1 LNAIVT
7 TAELTSIC
15 EKLYG
20 PRWQSALARELV
32 RDPRT
37 IRRWASG
44 ECPVPKVVVEWLGR
58 REASEE
64 FTGHTGRID

>member
-1 LNAIVT
+1 MT
-7 TAELTSIC
+7 PAELNSIC
-15 EKLYG
+15 EKRYG

-44 ECPVPKVVVEWLGR
+44 ECPVPKVVVEWLR
-58 REASEE
+58 ARQEEA
-64 FTGHTGRID
+64 